1 MFHTFRV
8 NRGISIWSRSEA
20 VPAQVGTIL
29 IDYEQSLIFLWRM
42 HTDCPTI
49 GNCDN

>member
-1 MFHTFRV
+1 MFRTFRV
-8 NRGISIWSRSEA
+8 NRGKHLGRSEV

-29 IDYEQSLIFLWRM
+29 IDYEQSLIFLWRV

-49 GNCDN
+49 GNCDD